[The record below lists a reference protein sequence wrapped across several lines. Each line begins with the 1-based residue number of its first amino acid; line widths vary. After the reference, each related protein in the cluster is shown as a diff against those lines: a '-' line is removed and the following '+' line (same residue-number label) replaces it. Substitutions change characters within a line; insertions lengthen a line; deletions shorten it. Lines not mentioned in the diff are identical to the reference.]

1 MASFFSSA
9 GEDIET
15 RIARLSKEL
24 SSLRKAAAKRGA
36 QSYEDG
42 LELAS
47 DTYDE
52 WRDRFEE
59 ALPRIRKG
67 ARRIE
72 RSARDNPAATAL
84 VGLAALGLLALLLS
98 RR

>member
-1 MASFFSSA
+1 MTSFFSGA
-9 GEDIET
+9 GDDIET
-15 RIARLSKEL
+15 RIAQLSNEL
-24 SSLRKAAAKRGA
+24 SSLKKAAAKRGA
-36 QSYEDG
+36 KSYEDG

-52 WRDRFEE
+52 WRGRFEE
-59 ALPRIRKG
+59 ALPHLRKG

-72 RSARDNPAATAL
+72 RSARDNPAAAAL
-84 VGLAALGLLALLLS
+84 IGLAALGLLAALLS